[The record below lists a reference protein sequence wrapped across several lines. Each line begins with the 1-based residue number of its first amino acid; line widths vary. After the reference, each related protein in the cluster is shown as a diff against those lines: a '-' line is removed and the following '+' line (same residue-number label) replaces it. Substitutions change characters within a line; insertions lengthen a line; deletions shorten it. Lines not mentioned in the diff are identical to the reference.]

1 MHGWVRPTLTNRA
14 VQSCTNHNWCY
25 VNLFSFRFCC
35 HFSRWC
41 IHSHILIILSYNN
54 ISLEKQT
61 RTWHNLSP
69 WNKTIHKFAVYVV
82 FNLKRKYFCKIW
94 KRHQYCIFADI
105 IAKYLNY
112 WTTYLLLFPCEHWT
126 LDDADVITVVTVYGV
141 KFADWLQIMH
151 YAHIMCNI
159 CTYI

>member
-1 MHGWVRPTLTNRA
+1 MHGWVQPTPTNRA
-14 VQSCTNHNWCY
+14 VQSHTNHNWCY

-41 IHSHILIILSYNN
+41 IHSHILINLSYNN

-82 FNLKRKYFCKIW
+82 FNLKRKYFYKIW
-94 KRHQYCIFADI
+94 KRHQYVHICWYYCQIFKLLDHI
-105 IAKYLNY
+105 FIAIALWALDLGWCWCNY
-112 WTTYLLLFPCEHWT
+112 CCHCVWSKICRLV
-126 LDDADVITVVTVYGV
+126 AN
-141 KFADWLQIMH
+141 
-151 YAHIMCNI
+151 YAL
-159 CTYI
+159 CTYNV